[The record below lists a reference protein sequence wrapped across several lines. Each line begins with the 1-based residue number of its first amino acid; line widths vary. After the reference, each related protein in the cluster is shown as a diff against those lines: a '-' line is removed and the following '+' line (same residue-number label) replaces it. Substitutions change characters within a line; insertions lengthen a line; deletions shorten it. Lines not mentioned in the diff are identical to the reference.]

1 MERKEFLAAAVA
13 VAATAAAA
21 GVAVAGTP
29 ASGATRAPPYSPYPG
44 GSPNPGQSPHPH
56 GTRGQGSSDDNLQ
69 RVHHHLEKMI
79 DLLQH
84 DQHDYCGHREQA
96 IDLLQQARAQ
106 IEAGLACDQ
115 QH

>member
-1 MERKEFLAAAVA
+1 MERKQFLVAAVG
-13 VAATAAAA
+13 VAATVAAA
-21 GVAVAGTP
+21 GVTVAGTP
-29 ASGATRAPPYSPYPG
+29 ASGATPTPPYSPYPSR
-44 GSPNPGQSPHPH
+44 SPYPGQSPHPSW
-56 GTRGQGSSDDNLQ
+56 TRGAGTSDSNLQ

-84 DQHDYCGHREQA
+84 DQHDYCGHRVQA

-106 IEAGLACDQ
+106 IEAGLSCDQ

>member
-1 MERKEFLAAAVA
+1 MERKHFLGTAIGAAAII
-13 VAATAAAA
+13 AASGAM
-21 GVAVAGTP
+21 VAGGP
-29 ASGATRAPPYSPYPG
+29 ASGATPSPPYSPTPG
-44 GSPNPGQSPHPH
+44 RSPYPGQSPHPH
-56 GTRGQGSSDDNLQ
+56 YTRGEGASDDNLQ
-69 RVHHHLEKMI
+69 RVHRHLEKMI

-106 IEAGLACDQ
+106 IEAGLSCDQ